1 MRLFVLTFILFTN
14 YAKAQLVDSFTL
26 NEELSS
32 STEASARNDLLFL
45 ATLKGM
51 EKNAQELGVR
61 FEEFDQKLKAKF
73 REYFE
78 RYKERKLVDK
88 FGASY
93 KQTLGENEKNAFLA
107 SLLSEE
113 RELYIKYSRVFDILK
128 SYSFSGLA
136 QESIGSKR
144 WKAKIDIDIDK
155 VKLEKLFRKIISDEK
170 KSISKVLLLVEIDP
184 YQFTWNDLG
193 LETDKLFLNPIY
205 LAWQKWMSE
214 NLPSTVEEVQICDK
228 SCLHFYSNWSA
239 STNSAELSEDYLDAV
254 FVKINFQ
261 LKRTAHDDQLLED
274 RFEWEGRTVLQDVN
288 TKRILSSFSLPP
300 ENRTFRQQDL
310 KSINSAL
317 ASNLYRSPLTAFM
330 QFNRK
335 LEEKLGF
342 NRVSQLVI
350 KGQQHLGDVFAL
362 MEMMKTRGSLL
373 GLDVSLDSFSKDQ
386 ANLVC
391 FYRGEEKSFSDLL
404 SGIKELKST
413 HRFSLVDEFTGVH
426 YVIKLISE

>member
-1 MRLFVLTFILFTN
+1 MRLFFLILCLFSS
-14 YAKAQLVDSFTL
+14 YASAQQLHSVSL

-32 STEASARNDLLFL
+32 SIEASARNELLFL

-51 EKNAQELGVR
+51 EKNAPELGVR

-93 KQTLGENEKNAFLA
+93 KQTLGENEKNVFLG

-113 RELYIKYSRVFDILK
+113 QELYIKYSRVFDVLK
-128 SYSFSGLA
+128 AHSFSGLA

-155 VKLEKLFRKIISDEK
+155 VKLEKLFRKIISDERK
-170 KSISKVLLLVEIDP
+170 PIPKMLLLVEIDP
-184 YQFTWNDLG
+184 HQFIWNDLG
-193 LETDKLFLNPIY
+193 LESEKLFLNPIY
-205 LAWQKWMSE
+205 LAWHKWMSE
-214 NLPSTVEEVQICDK
+214 KLPSTVDEVQICDK
-228 SCLHFYSNWSA
+228 TCLHFYSNWSS
-239 STNSAELSEDYLDAV
+239 STNTSEMSEDYLDAV

-274 RFEWEGRTVLQDVN
+274 RFEWEGRAVLQDVN

-330 QFNRK
+330 QFHRK
-335 LEEKLGF
+335 LEEKIGF

-350 KGQQHLGDVFAL
+350 KGQQHVGDVLAL
-362 MEMMKTRGSLL
+362 METMKTRGSLL

-391 FYRGEEKSFSDLL
+391 FYRGEEKSFTDLL
-404 SGIKELKST
+404 SGIKELKSS

>member
-1 MRLFVLTFILFTN
+1 
-14 YAKAQLVDSFTL
+14 
-26 NEELSS
+26 
-32 STEASARNDLLFL
+32 
-45 ATLKGM
+45 
-51 EKNAQELGVR
+51 
-61 FEEFDQKLKAKF
+61 
-73 REYFE
+73 
-78 RYKERKLVDK
+78 
-88 FGASY
+88 
-93 KQTLGENEKNAFLA
+93 
-107 SLLSEE
+107 
-113 RELYIKYSRVFDILK
+113 
-128 SYSFSGLA
+128 
-136 QESIGSKR
+136 
-144 WKAKIDIDIDK
+144 